1 MAAPLYLLIKPVSGE
16 CGLHCRY
23 CFYRDI
29 TRSRE
34 VPSYGQMTEDTART
48 LIAKAMAYG
57 RSAYVFAFQGGE
69 HHPAG
74 AGFLPPLPGAGGAG
88 QHTPGS
94 GLLCHTDQ
102 RDASGRPVGGVSG
115 SESVSHGTVGGRDP
129 GYSRFFPGRR
139 AGARLL
145 LGRAAGGPPAGGGGG
160 RL

>member
-1 MAAPLYLLIKPVSGE
+1 MAAPLYLHIKPVSGE

-29 TRSRE
+29 ARSRE

-69 HHPAG
+69 PTLRG
-74 AGFLPPLPGAGGAG
+74 LDFYRRFLELVEQANTRRVP
-88 QHTPGS
+88 
-94 GLLCHTDQ
+94 
-102 RDASGRPVGGVSG
+102 VSG